1 MVRPTVVAII
11 QARMNSSRLPGKV
24 LADLGGRTMLARVVR
39 RVRRASLVDRLVIAT
54 SCEPDDDPI
63 QRECERLAAAC
74 FRGSASDVLDR
85 YQQAATAHAAEVVVR
100 ITADCPLIDPGES
113 DRVIRA
119 FLDCQPDYASNV
131 LRRTYP
137 RGLDTEVLGAA
148 TLAHAWL
155 EARQPYER
163 VHVTPYIYGHP
174 ETFRLLSITGRENR
188 ANGRW
193 TVDTPEDLAMV
204 RAIYRRFD
212 NDDAMGWREVQALLD
227 AEPELAGLNGH
238 VQQKA
243 LVEG

>member
-1 MVRPTVVAII
+1 MARPTVVAIV

-24 LADLGGRTMLARVVR
+24 LADLGGQTMLARVVR
-39 RVRRASLVDRLVIAT
+39 RVRRASLVDRVVIAT
-54 SCEPDDDPI
+54 TLEPEDDPI
-63 QRECERLAAAC
+63 RRECDRLAVAC
-74 FRGSASDVLDR
+74 FRGSAPDVLDR
-85 YQQAATAHAAEVVVR
+85 YQQAATAERAEVIVR

-113 DRVIRA
+113 DRVVRA

-137 RGLDTEVLGAA
+137 RGLDTEVMSAA

-155 EARQPYER
+155 EARQSHER

-174 ETFRLLSITGRENR
+174 ETFRLLSITGRESH
-188 ANGRW
+188 ADGRW

-212 NDDAMGWREVQALLD
+212 NDDAMGWREVLALLD
-227 AEPELAGLNGH
+227 AEPALANLNGH
-238 VQQKA
+238 VRQKA